1 MHAGEFE
8 SRVSVTKRTRHR
20 YLWTR
25 VVTAKLQAAS
35 ASGFGHRTKDF
46 AAAVAHGSEQG
57 MEKGR
62 GGLGLYRRAA
72 AAYKEGE
79 QGGFGAF
86 HTWAPVAFQSGL
98 RH

>member
-1 MHAGEFE
+1 M
-8 SRVSVTKRTRHR
+8 
-20 YLWTR
+20 
-25 VVTAKLQAAS
+25 LQVALAS
-35 ASGFGHRTKDF
+35 AFVLGRGDSP
-46 AAAVAHGSEQG
+46 AAVAHGSGQG

-62 GGLGLYRRAA
+62 GEGLGLYRWAA